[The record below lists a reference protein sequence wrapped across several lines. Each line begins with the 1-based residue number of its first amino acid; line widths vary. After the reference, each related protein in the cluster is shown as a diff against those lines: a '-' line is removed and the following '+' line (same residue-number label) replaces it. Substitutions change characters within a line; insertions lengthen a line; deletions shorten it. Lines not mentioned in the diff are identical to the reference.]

1 MKKVLLAALFIT
13 MVMGVNA
20 QDGFFRSD
28 SGDDNGTR
36 TSSISGTLPA
46 LPGGGVGKQ
55 DKDQTAPLGSG
66 LLVLTALGAGY
77 AISRKNTRRGE

>member
-1 MKKVLLAALFIT
+1 MKKILFTIALVIT
-13 MVMGVNA
+13 MVFSVNA

-55 DKDQTAPLGSG
+55 DKDQAAPLGSG
-66 LLVLTALGAGY
+66 LLVLMALGAGY
-77 AISRKNTRRGE
+77 AAYKKRR

>member
-46 LPGGGVGKQ
+46 LPGGTVGSVNA
-55 DKDQTAPLGSG
+55 DQPAPLGSG
-66 LLVLTALGAGY
+66 LLVLMALGAGY
-77 AISRKNTRRGE
+77 AAYKKRR